1 MTTNTH
7 DTAARSAAHAE
18 IQRDVQA
25 YLDQGKMIEILGP
38 TPLRPT
44 YTNHRHNQPEKNS
57 GS

>member
-7 DTAARSAAHAE
+7 DTQHRAADHDAISA
-18 IQRDVQA
+18 DVQA

-38 TPLRPT
+38 TPLRPL

-57 GS
+57 GR

>member
-7 DTAARSAAHAE
+7 DIQHRAADHAE

-38 TPLRPT
+38 TPLRPV
-44 YTNHRHNQPEKNS
+44 YTNHRPNQPEKNS
-57 GS
+57 GR